1 MSVSNEMQST
11 MEMDLIIY
19 YFVNLEATVTTDP

>member
-19 YFVNLEATVTTDP
+19 CFVNLEATVTTDP